1 MGGGGGGAEL
11 NMKIN
16 IRHHLFALPCS
27 FSIVA
32 LRKQVVP
39 GSYHQ

>member
-1 MGGGGGGAEL
+1 MGAEL

-16 IRHHLFALPCS
+16 IRHHLLALPCS

-32 LRKQVVP
+32 LRKQGVLDP
-39 GSYHQ
+39 GSYHH